1 MSEISSKYKKMTH
14 IEHVIKKP
22 GMYIGETKP
31 KQDFQWIYNKEN
43 GKMEYKEIIYS
54 PGLYKI
60 FDEIIVNALDETTRD
75 NTITEIK
82 IKIDNDTISVYND
95 GVGIPIVIHP
105 EHKIYVPELI
115 FANLLTS
122 TNYGDD
128 KRVTGGTHG
137 LGAKLTAIFSKEMIV
152 EIGDAKNKKSYYQVY
167 KNNLSS
173 ISKPVIKKYN
183 EKPGYVKIT
192 FTPDYPK
199 FDYTKLDKFN
209 RALIKKRTFDIA
221 SLLL

>member
-1 MSEISSKYKKMTH
+1 MSEISQKYKKLTQ

-22 GMYIGETKP
+22 GMYIGEVKP
-31 KQDFQWIYNKEN
+31 RQEFQWIYNKDEK
-43 GKMEYKEIIYS
+43 KMEYKEIVYS

-75 NTITEIK
+75 KTITEMK
-82 IKIDNDTISVYND
+82 ININQDTISVFND

-122 TNYGDD
+122 TNYGDND

-152 EIGDAKNKKSYYQVY
+152 EIGD
-167 KNNLSS
+167 
-173 ISKPVIKKYN
+173 IS
-183 EKPGYVKIT
+183 
-192 FTPDYPK
+192 
-199 FDYTKLDKFN
+199 
-209 RALIKKRTFDIA
+209 
-221 SLLL
+221 